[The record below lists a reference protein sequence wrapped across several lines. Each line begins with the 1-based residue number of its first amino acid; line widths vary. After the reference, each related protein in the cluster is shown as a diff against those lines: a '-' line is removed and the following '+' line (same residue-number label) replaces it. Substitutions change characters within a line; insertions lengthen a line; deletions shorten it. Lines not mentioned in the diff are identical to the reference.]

1 MSGQRMIIMNAGSSY
16 FEHVENYYGSNA
28 CEQNSCRNAVM
39 PEELKTEKAQR
50 IKNNLIEIGMV
61 TEDFMPLGIST
72 SEAAVLAYQ
81 IGIELEIKNI
91 WSVLGNYW
99 GPNPNSMRAAYNRGM
114 DQKKTI
120 PFLEKVMPAIR
131 G

>member
-1 MSGQRMIIMNAGSSY
+1 MIIMNAGSSY

-28 CEQNSCRNAVM
+28 CEQTSCRNAEM
-39 PEELKTEKAQR
+39 PEELKTEKAQK
-50 IKNNLIEIGMV
+50 IMHNLMDIGVV

-91 WSVLGNYW
+91 WSVFGNYW
-99 GPNPNSMRAAYNRGM
+99 GPNPNSMRTACNRGM
-114 DQKKTI
+114 EQKKTGA
-120 PFLEKVMPAIR
+120 FLEKVMPAIR

>member
-28 CEQNSCRNAVM
+28 CEQTSCRNAEM

-50 IKNNLIEIGMV
+50 IMHNLMDIGVV

-81 IGIELEIKNI
+81 IGTELEIKNI
-91 WSVLGNYW
+91 WSVFGNYW